1 MNMTSS
7 YAALSVLDAAI
18 NRTKSLLWPFNLG
31 IWLRLAVI
39 SFFVGGSGGGFNFPG
54 SYSTSDVPGG
64 GVPGMGDAFFGNL
77 GIILLII
84 ALIFVFVLVIWLIG
98 AIFQFVFVD
107 CLRTGEVSLRRYF
120 GPRTGKGFRLFLFQA
135 GVGLCLFLLIA
146 IPVALLIITAGGLES
161 RIASLAFVPFILVF
175 IAAIFVLALLIGLIM
190 LFSIDFVVPIM
201 IRDDCGVIDGWR
213 TCWGIIRAEWG
224 QALVYAVA
232 KFLLGLAVGII
243 MLLAVIIAALVVA
256 IPFVIVGIITAAA
269 GGSVPVY
276 ITLLVLF
283 ILVLLPVGLLISVP
297 FVTFLRYY
305 SLEVLG
311 AIAPAYNLLPAVGTA
326 E

>member
-1 MNMTSS
+1 MAST
-7 YAALSVLDAAI
+7 YAALSVLDAVI

-31 IWLRLAVI
+31 VWLRIAVI
-39 SFFVGGSGGGFNFPG
+39 SFFIGGSGGGFNFPG
-54 SYSTSDVPGG
+54 NYSTSDVPGG
-64 GVPGMGDAFFGNL
+64 GMPGMGDTFLSNL

-84 ALIFVFVLVIWLIG
+84 AIIFAVVLVLWLIG

-107 CLRTGEVSLRRYF
+107 CLRTGEVYLRRYF

-135 GVGLCLFLLIA
+135 GVALCLFLIIA
-146 IPVALLIITAGGLES
+146 IPVALLVITAGGFES
-161 RIASLAFVPFILVF
+161 GIASLAVVPFILAF
-175 IAAIFVLALLIGLIM
+175 IVLIFLLALLIGLIM
-190 LFSIDFVVPIM
+190 LFTIDFVVPIM

-213 TCWGIIRAEWG
+213 SCWQIIRTEWK
-224 QALVYAVA
+224 QALVYAIV
-232 KFLLGLAVGII
+232 KFLLGIAVGIL
-243 MLLAVIIAALVVA
+243 MLLAVIIAALAVA
-256 IPFVIVGIITAAA
+256 IPFVIIGILVAAA

-276 ITLLVLF
+276 IALVVLF

-305 SLEVLG
+305 SLEVLA
-311 AIAPAYNLLPAVGTA
+311 AIAPEYTLLPAVTPA